1 MLFHA
6 MTQATQQSLLEQLK
20 PLGRRSCFTKAL
32 PQPTSRR
39 SPKCFQIDVSVGE
52 IACRESEKRKSAARF
67 EVNPDDQG
75 SFRSIGREAAPR
87 GAGNDGAGKAG
98 AVFRKFG
105 VVKSQL
111 VLPEIDYEFERAG
124 RKNAF
129 GLALRLVAFV

>member
-6 MTQATQQSLLEQLK
+6 VTQATQQSLLEQLK
-20 PLGRRSCFTKAL
+20 PLGRSSCLTKAL
-32 PQPTSRR
+32 PQPTGRR

-87 GAGNDGAGKAG
+87 GA
-98 AVFRKFG
+98 
-105 VVKSQL
+105 
-111 VLPEIDYEFERAG
+111 
-124 RKNAF
+124 
-129 GLALRLVAFV
+129 

>member
-6 MTQATQQSLLEQLK
+6 VKQATQQSLLEQLK
-20 PLGRRSCFTKAL
+20 PLGRRSRLTKAL
-32 PQPTSRR
+32 PQQTGRR

-67 EVNPDDQG
+67 EVNPDDKG
-75 SFRSIGREAAPR
+75 FFRGREAAPMR
-87 GAGNDGAGKAG
+87 TRNDRTGKAG
-98 AVFRKFG
+98 AVFKTVG
-105 VVKSQL
+105 VVKPQL

-129 GLALRLVAFV
+129 GPVLRLVAFV